1 MTRMAED
8 RTAPEPPATAEE
20 IITERKRRIFS
31 AKTLVFFI
39 LSLFLL
45 WYLLRKIDYRQ
56 TLDTFLLARP
66 DMLIYSCLAYT
77 AANIFKTLRYSLL
90 LKNLNLDFFDH
101 YTVSSYQN
109 FFNQILPARTGEL
122 TFVYYLK
129 KFSSASLSTGLH
141 VLLLTRI
148 FDFIVVSAFF
158 IGSLLLYYGRQTSVT
173 LLVAGVLFFIVSV
186 ILLFKLKWLVLLGAK
201 IFSLAVRILR
211 LGSIGLVKKI
221 ESKIDPVV
229 AEFSDFETMRHLPGL
244 AMSSLLVWMALY
256 LFSYLTLR
264 AFGVDIGLL
273 LSIAGST
280 GGVLANVLPINSFG
294 SFGTLEAGWTAGFVL
309 VGVSAQDAIT
319 TGFGYHIINFFV
331 SAVLA
336 AFCWVVQR
344 TRKR

>member
-1 MTRMAED
+1 MAED
-8 RTAPEPPATAEE
+8 RTTPSTAEE
-20 IITERKRRIFS
+20 IISERKRRIFS
-31 AKTLVFFI
+31 AKTLVFFL

-45 WYLLRKIDYRQ
+45 WFLLRKIDYRQ
-56 TLDTFLLARP
+56 TLETFLLARP
-66 DMLIYSCLAYT
+66 DMIIYSCIAYT

-90 LKNLNLDFFDH
+90 LKNLNLGFFDH
-101 YTVSSYQN
+101 FTVSSYQN

-129 KFSSASLSTGLH
+129 KFSSAPLSRGLH
-141 VLLLTRI
+141 ILLLTRI

-158 IGSLLLYYGRQTSVT
+158 VGSLLFYYGRGTSGS
-173 LLVAGVLFFIVSV
+173 LLAAGVLFFIVSV
-186 ILLFKLKWLVLLGAK
+186 ILLFNLKLLVVFGAK
-201 IFSLAVRILR
+201 LFSLTARLLR

-244 AMSSLLVWMALY
+244 AVSSILVWMALY

-273 LSIAGST
+273 LSVAGST

-309 VGVSAQDAIT
+309 VGVSPQDAIT

-336 AFCWVVQR
+336 VFCYAAQKV
-344 TRKR
+344 RKK

>member
-1 MTRMAED
+1 MAEE
-8 RTAPEPPATAEE
+8 RTTPVPPATAEE

-31 AKTLVFFI
+31 AKTLVFFL

-45 WYLLRKIDYRQ
+45 WFLLRKIDYRR
-56 TLDTFLLARP
+56 TLETFLLARL
-66 DMLIYSCLAYT
+66 DMLIYSCIAYT

-90 LKNLNLDFFDH
+90 LKSLNLGFFDH
-101 YTVSSYQN
+101 FTVSSYQN

-129 KFSSASLSTGLH
+129 KFSNAPLSTGLH
-141 VLLLTRI
+141 ILLLTRI

-158 IGSLLLYYGRQTSVT
+158 IGSLLLYYGRQTSGS
-173 LLVAGVLFFIVSV
+173 LLVAGVLFFIISV
-186 ILLFKLKWLVLLGAK
+186 ILLFNLKWLVLLGAK
-201 IFSLAVRILR
+201 MFTLTVRLLR

-221 ESKIDPVV
+221 ESKIDPIVS
-229 AEFSDFETMRHLPGL
+229 EFSDFETMRHLPGL
-244 AMSSLLVWMALY
+244 AASSLLVWMALY

-264 AFGVDIGLL
+264 AFGIDIGLL

-336 AFCWVVQR
+336 LFCYAGQKIW
-344 TRKR
+344 KR